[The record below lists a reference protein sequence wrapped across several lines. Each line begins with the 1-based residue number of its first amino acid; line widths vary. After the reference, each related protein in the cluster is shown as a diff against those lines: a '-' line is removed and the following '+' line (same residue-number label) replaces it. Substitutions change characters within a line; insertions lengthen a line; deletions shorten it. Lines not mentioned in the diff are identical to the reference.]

1 MDDDLR
7 SLRDMDPD
15 DEEDLFG
22 GFSDES
28 LEEIEDPFASLDE
41 LGDSDPFANLKAPQD
56 EDLFGAAET
65 AVIEETRP
73 LQPPETAP
81 RELPQE
87 GDETPDWLR
96 ELGVGTEEAE
106 FAAASAEEERAGG
119 SPAAPPQKA
128 ARPHRGAFG
137 MTAQQR
143 MVLAIFLFL
152 DVLVLSFLILLVI
165 GAIQI

>member
-7 SLRDMDPD
+7 SLRDMDSD

-22 GFSDES
+22 GFSDDP
-28 LEEIEDPFASLDE
+28 LEEIEDPFASLDD

-56 EDLFGAAET
+56 EGLFGAAET
-65 AVIEETRP
+65 AVVEETRP
-73 LQPPETAP
+73 VPLPETAP
-81 RELPQE
+81 GGLPQE

-96 ELGVGTEEAE
+96 ELGVGTEETE
-106 FAAASAEEERAGG
+106 FAAASAEEEHTGG
-119 SPAAPPQKA
+119 YPAAPSRKA

-165 GAIQI
+165 GAINI